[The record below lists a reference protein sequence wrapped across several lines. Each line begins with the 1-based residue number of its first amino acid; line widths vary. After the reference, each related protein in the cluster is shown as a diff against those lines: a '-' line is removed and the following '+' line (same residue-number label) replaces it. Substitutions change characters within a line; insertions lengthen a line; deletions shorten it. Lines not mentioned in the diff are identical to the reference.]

1 MLKNKTFYIKTWGCA
16 MNVYDSDKIRTV
28 LMECNY
34 TPTED
39 AETADVIVLNTC
51 SIRENASEK
60 LFSYLGRL
68 KKANSEATIIVAGC
82 VAQVDSKR
90 IKKSTGADI
99 VVGTHMYHKIPE
111 LLANLKEET
120 IVDIEFKPHEKF
132 DSLPV
137 RQDSTTATGYIAIQE
152 GCNHFCTYC
161 IVPYTRGREYSR
173 PIADILVEA
182 KQLIKDGKKEI
193 FLLGQNVNC
202 YKAEDGDFAD
212 LLYKVAELD
221 GCKRLIYMT
230 SYPSD
235 MTDRAIEAH
244 GKIPNLMPYMHLPA
258 QSGDDTVL
266 QNMKRQYTHDE
277 YMEKITAIKKAC
289 PGIAITSDFIVG
301 FPGETEEQFQRTVDL
316 VKEVKYASCYSFK
329 YSPRPGTPAAK
340 MEQMEEG
347 IKEKRL
353 AILQDAIKECQ
364 IEFNENF
371 IGKTVKVLVEKVE
384 NGTLNGRG
392 EHFQSVFADSND
404 TNLIGEIVEV
414 EITKV
419 TSNAMSGVLK

>member
-1 MLKNKTFYIKTWGCA
+1 

-34 TPTED
+34 APTED
-39 AETADVIVLNTC
+39 AERADVIILNTC

-68 KKANSEATIIVAGC
+68 KKANSKATIIVAGC
-82 VAQVDSKR
+82 VAKVDSAR
-90 IKKSTGADI
+90 IKKDTGADI
-99 VVGTHMYHKIPE
+99 IVGTHMYHKIPE
-111 LLANLKEET
+111 MIANLKDEKV
-120 IVDIEFKPHEKF
+120 VDIEFKPHEKF
-132 DSLPV
+132 DSLPI

-161 IVPYTRGREYSR
+161 IVPFTRGREYSR

-182 KQLIKDGKKEI
+182 RKLIEDGKKEI

-202 YKAEDGDFAD
+202 YKAADGDFAD

-221 GCKRLIYMT
+221 GCKRLVYMT

-258 QSGDDTVL
+258 QSGDDSVL
-266 QNMKRQYTHDE
+266 ESMKRQYTHDE
-277 YMEKITAIKKAC
+277 YMEKIEAVKKAC

-301 FPGETEEQFQRTVDL
+301 FPGETEEQFQRTIEL
-316 VKEVKYASCYSFK
+316 VKKVKYASCYSFK

-340 MEQMEEG
+340 MEQMDES

-353 AILQDAIKECQ
+353 AILQDYIREYQ
-364 IEFNENF
+364 MEFNNTF
-371 IGKTVKVLVEKVE
+371 IGKTVKVLVERVE
-384 NGTLNGRG
+384 DGKLNGRC
-392 EHFQSVFADSND
+392 EHFQSVFADCTD
-404 TNLIGEIVEV
+404 EKLIGEIVEI

-419 TSNAMSGVLK
+419 TPNALSGKLI

>member
-1 MLKNKTFYIKTWGCA
+1 MKFYIKTWGCQ

-28 LMECNY
+28 LMQCGY

-39 AETADVIVLNTC
+39 AEIADVIVLNTC

-90 IKKSTGADI
+90 IKKDTGADI
-99 VVGTHMYHKIPE
+99 IVGTHMYHKIPE
-111 LLANLKEET
+111 MIANLKEEK

-137 RQDSTTATGYIAIQE
+137 EKDSTTQTGYIAIQE

-161 IVPYTRGREYSR
+161 IVPFTRGREYSR
-173 PIADILVEA
+173 PIAGILEEA
-182 KQLIKDGKKEI
+182 KKLIESGKKEI

-221 GCKRLIYMT
+221 GCKRLTYMT
-230 SYPSD
+230 SYPSY
-235 MTDRAIEAH
+235 MTNRAIEAH
-244 GKIPNLMPYMHLPA
+244 GKIPNLIPYMHLPA
-258 QSGDDTVL
+258 QSGDDAVL
-266 QNMKRQYTHDE
+266 KGMNRQYTHDK
-277 YMEKITAIKKAC
+277 YMEKINLVKKAC
-289 PGIAITSDFIVG
+289 PGIAITTDFIVG
-301 FPGETEEQFQRTVDL
+301 FPGETEEQFQRSVEL
-316 VKEVKYASCYSFK
+316 VKEVKFASCYSFK

-340 MEQMEEG
+340 MEQIDEE

-353 AILQDAIKECQ
+353 AILQEAIKECQ

-371 IGKTVKVLVEKVE
+371 LGKTVQVLVEKVE
-384 NGTLNGRG
+384 DGHLNGRC
-392 EHFQSVFADSND
+392 EHFQSVFADCTD
-404 TNLIGEIVEV
+404 TSLIGEIVEV
-414 EITKV
+414 EITKA
-419 TSNAMSGVLK
+419 TSNALSGKLL

>member
-1 MLKNKTFYIKTWGCA
+1 MKNKTFYIKTWGCQ
-16 MNVYDSDKIRTV
+16 MNIYDSDKIRTV
-28 LMECNY
+28 LMQCDY
-34 TPTED
+34 IPTEN
-39 AETADVIVLNTC
+39 AETADVIILNTC

-68 KKANSEATIIVAGC
+68 RKANSKALIIVAGC
-82 VAQVDSKR
+82 VAQIDSDR

-111 LLANLKEET
+111 LIANLKEEK
-120 IVDIEFKPHEKF
+120 IVDIEFKAHEKF
-132 DSLPV
+132 DSLPIE
-137 RQDSTTATGYIAIQE
+137 QESTIQTGYVAIQE

-173 PIADILVEA
+173 PMQDILNEA

-202 YKAEDGDFAD
+202 YKAEDGDFAE
-212 LLYKVAELD
+212 LLYQVAGLD
-221 GCKRLIYMT
+221 GCERLIYMT

-258 QSGDDTVL
+258 QSGDNTVL
-266 QNMKRQYTHDE
+266 KNMNRQYTHDE
-277 YMEKITAIKKAC
+277 YMEKINLIKKAC

-301 FPGETEEQFQRTVDL
+301 FPGETEEQFQKTVDL

-340 MEQMEEG
+340 MKQMDES

-353 AILQDAIKECQ
+353 ARLQEVIKDCQ
-364 IEFNENF
+364 IEFNEDF

-384 NGTLNGRG
+384 NGKLNGRG
-392 EHFQSVFADSND
+392 EHFQSVFADCDDES
-404 TNLIGEIVEV
+404 LIGQIVEV
-414 EITKV
+414 KITKA
-419 TSNAMSGVLK
+419 TSNALSGVVK